1 MTELPESICSRLAV
15 QLVVT
20 LVQFHYPRLRG
31 LHREVVLHSKAL
43 AGQPEW
49 ERLLSSYR
57 VLSREVLELM
67 GQQDALV
74 FDRVQIL
81 AVRKQL
87 AYGTLS
93 GERRE
98 FERLRARQE
107 ALSVVRRR
115 LEESMQN
122 TLPLHAESR
131 AGAELR
137 LAIKAFCAAYQE
149 QLDFERQALV
159 PVLGPFLRG

>member
-31 LHREVVLHSKAL
+31 LHREVQRHAAAL
-43 AGQPEW
+43 EARAEW

-67 GQQDALV
+67 AEQDALV

-81 AVRKQL
+81 AVRQRL
-87 AYGTLS
+87 GYGALQ

-98 FERLRARQE
+98 FEQLRARQE

-115 LEESMQN
+115 LDESMQD
-122 TLPLHAESR
+122 TLRLHTESR
-131 AGAELR
+131 VGAELR

-149 QLDFERQALV
+149 QLDFEQQALV

>member
-1 MTELPESICSRLAV
+1 M

-31 LHREVVLHSKAL
+31 LHREVQRHA
-43 AGQPEW
+43 AGLEDRVEW

-67 GQQDALV
+67 EQQDALV

-81 AVRKQL
+81 AVRQQL
-87 AYGTLS
+87 GYGTLV
-93 GERRE
+93 GERRA
-98 FERLRARQE
+98 FERLRRRLEMLA
-107 ALSVVRRR
+107 VVRRR
-115 LEESMQN
+115 LDDSMQD
-122 TLPLHAESR
+122 TLRLHTESD

-149 QLDFERQALV
+149 QLDFEQQALV